1 EAEAIMAKT
10 ITLRVDEQTYDLIRK
25 AAAGER
31 RSLANFIEHAT
42 VSYLAEEAFVDD
54 SEMQEMLG
62 DNQLTEQLRSGR
74 KDIESG
80 EYTIV

>member
-1 EAEAIMAKT
+1 MAKT

-25 AAAGER
+25 GAAGER

-42 VSYLAEEAFVDD
+42 VSYLAGEAFVDD

-62 DNQLTEQLRSGR
+62 DRELTEQLRSGR
-74 KDIESG
+74 KEIESG
-80 EYTIV
+80 EYNIV